1 MNLSSDEFINKL
13 KSRDS
18 DSITY
23 LVNEYH
29 EALFKTAIKHGLG
42 TDQAD
47 EVVQGTWTTFF
58 ERVHTFEGRS
68 HIRTYI
74 FGILYNK
81 LKELWRSNK
90 KYTHDY
96 TDEHIEKIFA
106 EDGTHYIKAM
116 DPSSWAESNEFVHI
130 LDEELKTLP
139 YNQMMAFHLKEI
151 EGEASE
157 EICKILDISIS
168 NLGVL
173 IYRAKHNLRAKLEK
187 RFNEKEKVPV

>member
-1 MNLSSDEFINKL
+1 MNLSSDGFIEKL

-23 LVNEYH
+23 LVGEYH
-29 EALFKTAIKHGLG
+29 EALFKTAIKHGLA
-42 TDQAD
+42 TDQAE

-96 TDEHIEKIFA
+96 SDDHIEKMFA
-106 EDGTHYIKAM
+106 EDGGHNTAVM
-116 DPSSWAESNEFVHI
+116 DPSLWAESNEFVSI

-139 YNQMMAFHLKEI
+139 YKQRMAFHLKEV

-157 EICKILDISIS
+157 DICKILDISIT

-173 IYRAKHNLRAKLEK
+173 IYRAKHNLRMKLEN
-187 RFNEKEKVPV
+187 RFKELELA